1 MIDAARLAPDVASAL
16 GAASARVQPL
26 GARIVY
32 LHETGSTNDVAAAL
46 AGQGAPEGTVV
57 FADAQTRGR
66 GRSGHSW
73 FSPPIAGLYVSV
85 LLRPADVVY
94 GAPEAPPV
102 WAGLLTLAAGVALAD
117 GIEAATG
124 LRLDI
129 KWPNDIVAADRTA
142 PRASDRQ
149 WRKIAGILAEGH
161 TVQGVLRHVV
171 IGYGI
176 NILRTSYPPEI
187 ADRASSLETE
197 SGKAVDRPAV
207 LVETLAA
214 LAREYTALRAG
225 GSASL
230 VARWRDRSPSAIG
243 AEVSWQDAG
252 RELGGVTAGIDA
264 QGSLLVAREGRVVA
278 LRAGEVTWR

>member
-1 MIDAARLAPDVASAL
+1 MDAALR
-16 GAASARVQPL
+16 AASARMHPL
-26 GARIVY
+26 GSRVVY
-32 LHETGSTNDVAAAL
+32 LAETGSTNDVAASL

-57 FADAQTRGR
+57 IADAQSRGR

-73 FSPPIAGLYVSV
+73 FSPTGAGLYVSV

-94 GAPEAPPV
+94 GAPEAPPA
-102 WAGLLTLAAGVALAD
+102 WAGLLTIAAGVSLAD

-129 KWPNDIVAADRTA
+129 KWPNDIVASARQA
-142 PRASDRQ
+142 PRAADRG
-149 WRKIAGILAEGH
+149 WRKVAGILAEGH

-176 NILRTSYPPEI
+176 NLLPAAYPRDI
-187 ADRASSLETE
+187 ADRTSSLETE
-197 SGKAVDRPAV
+197 VGRAVDRAAV

-214 LAREYTALRAG
+214 LGREYAALRGG

-230 VARWRDRSPSAIG
+230 IERWRARSPSAVG
-243 AEVSWQDAG
+243 AEVSWTDEG
-252 RELGGVTAGIDA
+252 RARLGVTAGIDA
-264 QGSLLVAREGRVVA
+264 SGALLVARGGVILA

>member
-1 MIDAARLAPDVASAL
+1 MAAAL
-16 GAASARVQPL
+16 GAASARLHPL
-26 GARIVY
+26 AARVVY
-32 LHETGSTNDVAAAL
+32 LPETGSTNDAVADL
-46 AGQGAPEGTVV
+46 AGHGAPEGTVA

-66 GRSGHSW
+66 GRSGHAW
-73 FSPPIAGLYVSV
+73 FSPPMAGLYVSV

-94 GAPEAPPV
+94 GAPEAPPA
-102 WAGLLTLAAGVALAD
+102 WAGLITLAAGVALAD

-129 KWPNDIVAADRTA
+129 KWPNDIVAADRRG
-142 PRASDRQ
+142 PRTVDRR

-171 IGYGI
+171 VGYGI
-176 NILRTSYPPEI
+176 NVLRASYPPDI

-197 SGKAVDRPAV
+197 LGREVDRAAV

-214 LAREYTALRAG
+214 LAREYAGLRSG
-225 GSASL
+225 GCASL
-230 VARWRDRSPSAIG
+230 VARWRDRSPSAAG
-243 AEVSWQDAG
+243 AEVSWLDAG
-252 RELGGVTAGIDA
+252 RERVGVTAGIDD
-264 QGSLLVAREGRVVA
+264 QGSLLVARDGAVIA